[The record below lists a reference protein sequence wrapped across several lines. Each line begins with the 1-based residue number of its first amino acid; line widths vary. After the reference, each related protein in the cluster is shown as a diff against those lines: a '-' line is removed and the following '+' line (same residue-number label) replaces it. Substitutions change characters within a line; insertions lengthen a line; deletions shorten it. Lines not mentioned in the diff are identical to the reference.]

1 MAILAVLKNLGHD
14 PDGVLAEV
22 GINPR
27 LFDDPD
33 NLITYAAR
41 GHLIKYCVAKT
52 GCQHFGLL
60 VGKQMDLHSFG
71 LLGLL
76 MRSLPDVGSALRTL
90 VDSLHLHAQG
100 ALVSLQIDSELA
112 IISYEVTEPGVEAT
126 DQTGDGAVALMINI
140 MRSLCGPDFTP
151 IEASFAHRTPANIE
165 PFRKFFQ
172 VPLYFNAEK
181 YSLTFAP
188 DWLQSP
194 LPHADAEFQSLL
206 FKQVDR
212 LQARQQTGFPEQVRN
227 VLRSS
232 LVAGHCSEEQ
242 IAALFTLR
250 ARTLSRRLESFG
262 TSFRE
267 LAEESR
273 FEIARQMLENT
284 SLPVG
289 QIATALYYTRS
300 SSFIRA
306 FRRWAGT
313 TPAEWRKTHA
323 DHVTSK

>member
-1 MAILAVLKNLGHD
+1 
-14 PDGVLAEV
+14 
-22 GINPR
+22 
-27 LFDDPD
+27 
-33 NLITYAAR
+33 
-41 GHLIKYCVAKT
+41 
-52 GCQHFGLL
+52 
-60 VGKQMDLHSFG
+60 
-71 LLGLL
+71 
-76 MRSLPDVGSALRTL
+76 
-90 VDSLHLHAQG
+90 
-100 ALVSLQIDSELA
+100 
-112 IISYEVTEPGVEAT
+112 
-126 DQTGDGAVALMINI
+126 
-140 MRSLCGPDFTP
+140 
-151 IEASFAHRTPANIE
+151 
-165 PFRKFFQ
+165 
-172 VPLYFNAEK
+172 
-181 YSLTFAP
+181 
-188 DWLQSP
+188 
-194 LPHADAEFQSLL
+194 
-206 FKQVDR
+206 
-212 LQARQQTGFPEQVRN
+212 
-227 VLRSS
+227 LRSS